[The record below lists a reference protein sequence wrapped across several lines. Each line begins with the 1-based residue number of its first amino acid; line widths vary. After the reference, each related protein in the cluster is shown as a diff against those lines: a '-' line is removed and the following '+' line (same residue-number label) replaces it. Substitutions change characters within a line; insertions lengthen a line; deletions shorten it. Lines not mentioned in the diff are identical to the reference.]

1 LNACEQK
8 AAPATPKDKGQKIL
22 EPPLKHGELIS
33 VVIPIFNRAHMV
45 PRVIGSVLAQSY
57 RNLDIVIVDDC
68 STDDIVEAVAALNDP
83 RVRLIR
89 RDRNGGAGACRNTG
103 VDAARADWIAFH
115 DSDDLCTFDRIE
127 LSVQKMMT
135 LPKEYVGVY
144 GAILLYTEVREED
157 YGKKQT
163 RLLPRPSEPR
173 LSGDMSARTRQ
184 GNVMN
189 LPTILVQ
196 KQALLAAGPSDE
208 RLRRNVDW
216 DLCLRLTRQGHFG
229 FVPEFLVLSPNPID
243 PVLASRKVTRSDLH
257 GARSFVR
264 ITGKLRHDG
273 MTGPHLADHYASAGR
288 YLLRIKRPSFARR
301 YLRASLQ
308 QDFWHPRIWAH
319 YLLSFAPGLHSR
331 LRKAK

>member
-1 LNACEQK
+1 MEY
-8 AAPATPKDKGQKIL
+8 
-22 EPPLKHGELIS
+22 GELIS
-33 VVIPIFNRAHMV
+33 IVIPVFNRAHLV

-68 STDDIVEAVAALNDP
+68 SSDDIVEAVAALDDP

-89 RDRNGGAGACRNTG
+89 RERNGGASACRNTG
-103 VDAARADWIAFH
+103 VAASRADWIAFH

-127 LSVQKMMT
+127 LSVRKMMT
-135 LPKEYVGVY
+135 LPKEYIGVY
-144 GAILLYTEVREED
+144 GAILLYTEGKEED
-157 YGKKQT
+157 YSRKVT
-163 RLLPRPSEPR
+163 ALLPRRSEPQ

-184 GNVMN
+184 GNIMN

-196 KQALLAAGPSDE
+196 KAALLAAGPFDE

-216 DLCLRLTRQGHFG
+216 DLCLRLTQRGHFG

-243 PVLASRKVTRSDLH
+243 PALASAKVTRSDLH
-257 GARSFVR
+257 GARSFAR

-273 MTGPHLADHYASAGR
+273 MTGAYLADHYASAGR
-288 YLLRIKRPSFARR
+288 YLLRVNRPVFARR
-301 YLRASLQ
+301 YMRASLK

-319 YLLSFAPGLHSR
+319 YLLSFTPSLHSR
-331 LRKAK
+331 LRRAK